1 MALPNTNI
9 SVAMVKAELGAST
22 NDVGQLC
29 IHPNINKWSKWKP
42 VSYPEVGVLTEQQI
56 KEVYHG
62 IEIINATTPLGLYSQ
77 ITQTGETYIYRKPS
91 GNASSPYRLVDFRK
105 YTHIGGDLPTT
116 TGEDWKRVVYLGNA
130 INYNQSVKM
139 DISSGLTPIES
150 DYLIFRGDVYPDGYD
165 YRGVL
170 LVNGTES
177 VWMTGNE
184 IEFNQEPLKSW
195 RGEIWAMQFITDK
208 PQTSLEVGNNRGNS
222 DKFYA
227 VTSDKLPIPVVVDEI
242 ENANPYKITISTGFG
257 EGVGTDKY
265 DLTVTAI
272 FHEPINP
279 TPGVIQG
286 YVNSKATFSSLSP
299 STIGGWLEN
308 VKIEVRAN
316 NQIMTSKEYPTRM
329 LVNNSTE
336 VFSGDITPFTTPSR
350 SLTVLVYE
358 GGRLIKTQMVMI
370 NPIPQ

>member
-1 MALPNTNI
+1 MEA
-9 SVAMVKAELGAST
+9 
-22 NDVGQLC
+22 C
-29 IHPNINKWSKWKP
+29 
-42 VSYPEVGVLTEQQI
+42 SYPQVTGLTEQQI
-56 KEVYHG
+56 KEVYYG
-62 IEIINATTPLGLYSQ
+62 IEIKNATTPLGLYSQ

-91 GNASSPYRLVDFRK
+91 GNASSPYRIGDFRK

-116 TGEDWKRVVYLGNA
+116 TGEDWERVVYLGNA

-227 VTSDKLPIPVVVDEI
+227 VTSDKLPVPCC
-242 ENANPYKITISTGFG
+242 G
-257 EGVGTDKY
+257 
-265 DLTVTAI
+265 
-272 FHEPINP
+272 
-279 TPGVIQG
+279 
-286 YVNSKATFSSLSP
+286 
-299 STIGGWLEN
+299 
-308 VKIEVRAN
+308 
-316 NQIMTSKEYPTRM
+316 
-329 LVNNSTE
+329 
-336 VFSGDITPFTTPSR
+336 
-350 SLTVLVYE
+350 
-358 GGRLIKTQMVMI
+358 
-370 NPIPQ
+370 